1 LLTMAEPR
9 PTLRRKLVPGVVGLV
24 AVGALVGMA
33 NLRSN
38 SPQAPGNAMFAED
51 EVSVETQNS

>member
-1 LLTMAEPR
+1 MAEPR